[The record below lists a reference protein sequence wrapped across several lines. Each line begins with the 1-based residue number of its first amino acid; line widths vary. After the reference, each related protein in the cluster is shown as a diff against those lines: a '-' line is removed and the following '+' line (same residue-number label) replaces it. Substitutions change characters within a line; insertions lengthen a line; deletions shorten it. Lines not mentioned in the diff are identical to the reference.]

1 MNEKETAIIE
11 RIRSMMKEKG
21 LTQAELADALATKQ
35 YNVSRMLSGRPFPS
49 IVELEKIADR
59 LDVSIYYLIGM
70 ERRSYREVSQKHIDL
85 IDAYENSSPAVQ
97 GVIDKILDL

>member
-49 IVELEKIADR
+49 IVELEKIAD
-59 LDVSIYYLIGM
+59 
-70 ERRSYREVSQKHIDL
+70 HL

-97 GVIDKILDL
+97 RVIDKILDL